1 MRKAILCLLFLSVL
15 CLSAQT
21 VYKLDSC
28 KAMAKENNLA
38 LQNKKLEI
46 ERARQ
51 TQKEVFTKYFPT
63 VSAIGV
69 GFKMSDYMV
78 DMDYGLGTV
87 KLPFFNYILPS
98 IQLPSIPMQMLD
110 GGLMGGVTAVQPVFA
125 GLRIVRGNQ
134 LAKLGVQAA
143 ELQAQ
148 MSENEVDAMVENYYW
163 QIVALQE
170 KLRTIETLD
179 KQLARVSEDVDA
191 AVGAGVVN
199 RNSQLQVQ
207 LKRQELLSGKVDFE
221 DESFISEISAILS
234 EGENS
239 KESIREV
246 SRISKS
252 KLDSYDLENYRLVET
267 NVLNNVVLT
276 SKGDWDNAEN
286 ISVATRTY
294 GEYSFTL
301 STW

>member
-1 MRKAILCLLFLSVL
+1 MLDNKGSFYIIDAILAVILLLIVFLAINATITMPTHDYSYETRDIKK
-15 CLSAQT
+15 AQ
-21 VYKLDSC
+21 DI
-28 KAMAKENNLA
+28 M
-38 LQNKKLEI
+38 
-46 ERARQ
+46 
-51 TQKEVFTKYFPT
+51 
-63 VSAIGV
+63 
-69 GFKMSDYMV
+69 
-78 DMDYGLGTV
+78 
-87 KLPFFNYILPS
+87 
-98 IQLPSIPMQMLD
+98 
-110 GGLMGGVTAVQPVFA
+110 
-125 GLRIVRGNQ
+125 
-134 LAKLGVQAA
+134 
-143 ELQAQ
+143 
-148 MSENEVDAMVENYYW
+148 
-163 QIVALQE
+163 
-170 KLRTIETLD
+170 
-179 KQLARVSEDVDA
+179 
-191 AVGAGVVN
+191 
-199 RNSQLQVQ
+199 
-207 LKRQELLSGKVDFE
+207 ELLSGKVDFE

>member
-1 MRKAILCLLFLSVL
+1 MLDNKGSFYIIDAILAVILLLIVFLAINATITMPTHDYSYETRDIKT
-15 CLSAQT
+15 AQ
-21 VYKLDSC
+21 DI
-28 KAMAKENNLA
+28 M
-38 LQNKKLEI
+38 
-46 ERARQ
+46 
-51 TQKEVFTKYFPT
+51 
-63 VSAIGV
+63 
-69 GFKMSDYMV
+69 
-78 DMDYGLGTV
+78 
-87 KLPFFNYILPS
+87 
-98 IQLPSIPMQMLD
+98 
-110 GGLMGGVTAVQPVFA
+110 
-125 GLRIVRGNQ
+125 
-134 LAKLGVQAA
+134 
-143 ELQAQ
+143 
-148 MSENEVDAMVENYYW
+148 
-163 QIVALQE
+163 
-170 KLRTIETLD
+170 
-179 KQLARVSEDVDA
+179 
-191 AVGAGVVN
+191 
-199 RNSQLQVQ
+199 
-207 LKRQELLSGKVDFE
+207 ELLSGKVDFE